1 MQIMM
6 MKQTALMIAAFAV
19 LAAAQPAEAR
29 RGDDQGVLRSDV
41 QQGKVKTSRE
51 IESRV
56 LPRMRGMQYLGPE
69 YDAVAQVY
77 RLKFIDKDRVIFVDV
92 DARTGNLLRQ
102 R

>member
-1 MQIMM
+1 M
-6 MKQTALMIAAFAV
+6 MKKTALLIFAMSGLSMAV
-19 LAAAQPAEAR
+19 PAEAR
-29 RGDDQGVLRSDV
+29 RGDDQGGLRADV

-92 DARTGNLLRQ
+92 DARTGSLLRQ

>member
-1 MQIMM
+1 
-6 MKQTALMIAAFAV
+6 MKKIVLV
-19 LAAAQPAEAR
+19 LAAAAGLSVAMPAQAR

-41 QQGKVKTSRE
+41 QQGKVKPPRE
-51 IESRV
+51 IESRI

-69 YDAVAQVY
+69 YDSVAQVY